1 MNARNL
7 TGQFAR
13 FKANA
18 KMAEPV
24 QVFQLKTVDAF
35 IQVT

>member
-7 TGQFAR
+7 TGRGGR

-18 KMAEPV
+18 KMAERVPDL
-24 QVFQLKTVDAF
+24 QLKTVDASKP
-35 IQVT
+35 VT